1 LTKET
6 KILESVGQGG
16 VTILPPNK
24 GQTDIIREDVSLAM
38 IFAGIEALGL
48 WEKNRDAGQ
57 PVTKS
62 DLVVSIYAAMFQ
74 SR

>member
-1 LTKET
+1 MNEDS
-6 KILESVGQGG
+6 KIVSGEVIGPVKS
-16 VTILPPNK
+16 
-24 GQTDIIREDVSLAM
+24 QTEIVRDGVSLAM

-57 PVTKS
+57 QVTKT
-62 DLVVSIYAAMFQ
+62 DLVVSIYAAMFR